1 MHPTRLDLD
10 LSLGLF
16 MEDRLTRVIKDL
28 STHSRQH
35 HRQHHIK
42 RRWLLSADF
51 SYVWWGQVVSQVGD
65 GVSKLALLW
74 FVYSVT
80 GSPLKT
86 SIIGILQTAPAIV
99 LAPIIG
105 VAVDRLPKK
114 ALLIV
119 SDLVRAVV
127 IGLIPCWM
135 SVDSFNVSSLYV
147 LVTLHAVATAVFGPA
162 LTASVPSLVVP
173 SQYTSA
179 NALLQITTSLGIIFG
194 PALSGLGIAALS
206 SQEVL
211 CLNALTYVISAACFI
226 PIRFAPPV
234 LSLVT
239 HSPIMSAW
247 RDVLEGLR
255 YVLKGRRIIIFL
267 TITASLYTFA
277 TSAFTTLFPVFAR
290 KLLDLG
296 PVEVGYLWSM
306 LGIGLLTVS
315 LALTVISAW
324 SVKRR
329 IKVIAVASAVS
340 GLALLALVM
349 VTHSTEAAALLIV
362 LGGGLGVLT
371 PVAWGVLQEVA
382 PAHMLGRVL
391 AFYTLGAMAAA
402 MGGITLFG
410 WVTGRFGVPAAVVT
424 IGLVMGCTGLSAWR
438 FLDNMSE
445 RPPKREPPL
454 VRDQA

>member
-1 MHPTRLDLD
+1 V
-10 LSLGLF
+10 
-16 MEDRLTRVIKDL
+16 EDRLTRVIKDL

-35 HRQHHIK
+35 HRHHHAK
-42 RRWLLSADF
+42 PRWLLSDGFA
-51 SYVWWGQVVSQVGD
+51 YVWWGQVVSQVGD
-65 GVSKLALLW
+65 GISKLALLW

-99 LAPIIG
+99 LAPLIG

-114 ALLIV
+114 ALLIT

-135 SVDSFNVSSLYV
+135 SVDSFTVSSLYI
-147 LVTLHAVATAVFGPA
+147 LVTLHAIATAVFGPA
-162 LTASVPSLVVP
+162 LTAAVPSLVST

-179 NALLQITTSLGIIFG
+179 NALLQTTTSLGIIFG

-211 CLNALTYVISAACFI
+211 CLNALTYVVSAACFV

-234 LSLVT
+234 LSLVAR
-239 HSPIMSAW
+239 SPFASTWHDIL
-247 RDVLEGLR
+247 DGLR
-255 YVLKGRRIIIFL
+255 YVLRGRRIIIFL

-306 LGIGLLTVS
+306 LGAGLLSVS
-315 LALTVISAW
+315 VALTIISAW
-324 SVKRR
+324 SIKRR
-329 IKVIAVASAVS
+329 IKVIAFASAMS
-340 GLALLALVM
+340 GLVLLALVK
-349 VTHSTEAAALLIV
+349 TNQPTSAAVLLMI
-362 LGGGLGVLT
+362 LGAGLGVLT

-382 PAHMLGRVL
+382 PSHMLGRVL
-391 AFYTLGAMAAA
+391 SFYTLGAMAAA
-402 MGGITLFG
+402 MAGITLFG
-410 WVTGRFGVPAAVVT
+410 WMTGEFGVPAAVVT
-424 IGLVMGCTGLSAWR
+424 IGLVMLGTGLSAWR
-438 FLDNMSE
+438 YIGYGGE
-445 RPPKREPPL
+445 RPPKRETPFA
-454 VRDQA
+454 RDQA

>member
-1 MHPTRLDLD
+1 
-10 LSLGLF
+10 

-35 HRQHHIK
+35 HRHHHAK
-42 RRWLLSADF
+42 PRWLLSDSF
-51 SYVWWGQVVSQVGD
+51 SYIWWGQVVSQVGD
-65 GVSKLALLW
+65 GISKLALLW

-99 LAPIIG
+99 LAPLIG

-114 ALLIV
+114 ALLIT

-135 SVDSFNVSSLYV
+135 SVDSFTVSSLYI

-162 LTASVPSLVVP
+162 LTAAVPSLVPP

-211 CLNALTYVISAACFI
+211 CLNALTYLISAACFV

-234 LSLVT
+234 LSLVSE
-239 HSPIMSAW
+239 SPIASTW
-247 RDVLEGLR
+247 RDMVEGLR
-255 YVLKGRRIIIFL
+255 FVMTGRRIIILL

-290 KLLDLG
+290 TLLDLG

-306 LGIGLLTVS
+306 LGVGLLSVS
-315 LALTVISAW
+315 VALTIISAW
-324 SVKRR
+324 SIKRR
-329 IKVIAVASAVS
+329 IKVIAFASAMS
-340 GLALLALVM
+340 GLVLLALVK
-349 VTHSTEAAALLIV
+349 TNQATSAAVLLML
-362 LGGGLGVLT
+362 LGAGLGVLT

-391 AFYTLGAMAAA
+391 AFYTLGAM
-402 MGGITLFG
+402 
-410 WVTGRFGVPAAVVT
+410 GRPWLALPCSV
-424 IGLVMGCTGLSAWR
+424 GLR
-438 FLDNMSE
+438 DNSVC
-445 RPPKREPPL
+445 RLPS
-454 VRDQA
+454 

>member
-1 MHPTRLDLD
+1 
-10 LSLGLF
+10 
-16 MEDRLTRVIKDL
+16 MEERLTRVIKDL

-35 HRQHHIK
+35 HRHHHAK
-42 RRWLLSADF
+42 PRWLLSSGFA
-51 SYVWWGQVVSQVGD
+51 YVWWGQVVSQVGD
-65 GVSKLALLW
+65 GISKLALLW

-99 LAPIIG
+99 LAPLIG

-114 ALLIV
+114 ALLIT

-135 SVDSFNVSSLYV
+135 SVDSFTVSSLYI
-147 LVTLHAVATAVFGPA
+147 LVTLHAVATAIFGPA
-162 LTASVPSLVVP
+162 LTAAVPSLVVQ

-179 NALLQITTSLGIIFG
+179 NALLQITTSLGIILG

-211 CLNALTYVISAACFI
+211 CLNALTYVISAACFV

-234 LSLVT
+234 LSLVSC
-239 HSPIMSAW
+239 SPFASTW
-247 RDVLEGLR
+247 RDLVDGLR
-255 YVLKGRRIIIFL
+255 YVIKGRRIIIFL

-290 KLLDLG
+290 TLLDLG

-306 LGIGLLTVS
+306 LGVGLLGVS
-315 LALTVISAW
+315 VTLTVISAW
-324 SVKRR
+324 SITRR
-329 IKVIAVASAVS
+329 IKVIAFSSTMS
-340 GLALLALVM
+340 GLVLLALVN
-349 VTHSTEAAALLIV
+349 VNHPTSAAVLLML
-362 LGGGLGVLT
+362 LGAGLGALT
-371 PVAWGVLQEVA
+371 PVAWGVLQEIA
-382 PAHMLGRVL
+382 PQHMLGRVL

-402 MGGITLFG
+402 MSGITLFG
-410 WVTGRFGVPAAVVT
+410 WITGEFGVPAAVLT
-424 IGLVMGCTGLSAWR
+424 IGLVMCSTGLSAWR
-438 FLDNMSE
+438 YLNYLSD
-445 RPPKREPPL
+445 RPPKREAPF
-454 VRDQA
+454 VREQA

>member
-1 MHPTRLDLD
+1 MTR
-10 LSLGLF
+10 SEPQLF
-16 MEDRLTRVIKDL
+16 VEDRLTRVIKDL
-28 STHSRQH
+28 SRHSRQH
-35 HRQHHIK
+35 HRHHHAK
-42 RRWLLSADF
+42 PRWLLSDSF

-99 LAPIIG
+99 LAPLIG

-114 ALLIV
+114 ALLIT

-135 SVDSFNVSSLYV
+135 SVDSFTVSSLYI

-162 LTASVPSLVVP
+162 LTAAVPSLVPP

-179 NALLQITTSLGIIFG
+179 NALLQTTTSLGIIFG

-211 CLNALTYVISAACFI
+211 CLNALTYLISAACFV
-226 PIRFAPPV
+226 PIRFPPPV
-234 LSLVT
+234 LSLGSQ
-239 HSPIMSAW
+239 SPIASTW
-247 RDVLEGLR
+247 RDMVEGLR
-255 YVLKGRRIIIFL
+255 FVMTGRRIIIFL

-290 KLLDLG
+290 TLLDLG

-306 LGIGLLTVS
+306 LGVGLLSVS
-315 LALTVISAW
+315 VALTIISAW
-324 SVKRR
+324 SIKRR
-329 IKVIAVASAVS
+329 IKVIAFASAMS
-340 GLALLALVM
+340 GLVLLALVK
-349 VTHSTEAAALLIV
+349 TNQATSAAVLLML
-362 LGGGLGVLT
+362 LGAGLGVLT

-382 PAHMLGRVL
+382 PPHMLGRVL
-391 AFYTLGAMAAA
+391 AFYTLGAMGAA
-402 MGGITLFG
+402 MAGITLFG
-410 WVTGRFGVPAAVVT
+410 WITGQFGVPAAVVT
-424 IGLVMGCTGLSAWR
+424 IGIVMGTTGLSAWGY
-438 FLDNMSE
+438 LNHVSD
-445 RPPKREPPL
+445 RPPKREVPL
-454 VRDQA
+454 ARDQA

>member
-1 MHPTRLDLD
+1 
-10 LSLGLF
+10 
-16 MEDRLTRVIKDL
+16 MEDCLTRVIKDL

-35 HRQHHIK
+35 HRHHHTK
-42 RRWLLSADF
+42 PRWLLSEGF
-51 SYVWWGQVVSQVGD
+51 SYVWWGQLVSQVGD
-65 GVSKLALLW
+65 GISKLALLW

-99 LAPIIG
+99 LAPLIG

-114 ALLIV
+114 ALLIT

-135 SVDSFNVSSLYV
+135 SVDSFTVSSLYV

-162 LTASVPSLVVP
+162 LTAAVPSLVTT
-173 SQYTSA
+173 SQYTAA
-179 NALLQITTSLGIIFG
+179 NALLQTTTSLGIIFG

-211 CLNALTYVISAACFI
+211 CLNALTYVISAACFV

-234 LSLVT
+234 LSLVPR
-239 HSPIMSAW
+239 SPIASTWNDMV
-247 RDVLEGLR
+247 DGLR
-255 YVLKGRRIIIFL
+255 YVLTGRRIIIYL

-306 LGIGLLTVS
+306 LGVGLLSVS
-315 LALTVISAW
+315 VALTIISAW
-324 SVKRR
+324 SIKRR

-340 GLALLALVM
+340 GLVLLALVQ
-349 VTHSTEAAALLIV
+349 TTQPTSAAVLLMV
-362 LGGGLGVLT
+362 LGAGLGVLT

-382 PAHMLGRVL
+382 PSHMLGRVL
-391 AFYTLGAMAAA
+391 SFYTLGAMAAA
-402 MGGITLFG
+402 MSGITVFG
-410 WVTGRFGVPAAVVT
+410 WVTGEFGVPAAIVA
-424 IGLVMGCTGLSAWR
+424 IGLVMLATGLSAWR
-438 FLDNMSE
+438 YVAYVRE
-445 RPPKREPPL
+445 RAPTRDASF

>member
-1 MHPTRLDLD
+1 
-10 LSLGLF
+10 
-16 MEDRLTRVIKDL
+16 MEGRVTRVIKDL

-35 HRQHHIK
+35 HRQQHVK
-42 RRWLLSADF
+42 PRWLLSEGF

-65 GVSKLALLW
+65 GISKLALLW

-99 LAPIIG
+99 LAPLIG

-114 ALLIV
+114 ALLIT

-127 IGLIPCWM
+127 LGLIPCWM
-135 SVDSFNVSSLYV
+135 SVDSFNVSSLYI

-162 LTASVPSLVVP
+162 LTAAIPSLVLP

-211 CLNALTYVISAACFI
+211 CLNALTYVISAACFL
-226 PIRFAPPV
+226 PIHFESPV
-234 LSLVT
+234 LSPVSR
-239 HSPIMSAW
+239 SPIASTW
-247 RDVLEGLR
+247 RDMVDGVR
-255 YVLKGRRIIIFL
+255 YVMKGRRIVIIL
-267 TITASLYTFA
+267 TITASMYTFA

-306 LGIGLLTVS
+306 LGVGLLTVS
-315 LALTVISAW
+315 VALTIVSTW
-324 SVKRR
+324 SIKHR
-329 IKVIAVASAVS
+329 IKVIAFASAMS
-340 GLALLALVM
+340 GLVLLALVKTSQ
-349 VTHSTEAAALLIV
+349 VTSAAVLLMM
-362 LGGGLGVLT
+362 LGAGIGVLT

-382 PAHMLGRVL
+382 PVHMLGRVL
-391 AFYTLGAMAAA
+391 SFYTLGAMAAA
-402 MGGITLFG
+402 MGGITIFG
-410 WVTGRFGVPAAVVT
+410 WITGQFGVPAAVIT
-424 IGLVMGCTGLSAWR
+424 IGIVMGCTGLSAWR
-438 FLDNMSE
+438 YLDNFSD
-445 RPPKREPPL
+445 RPPKHEAPL
-454 VRDQA
+454 VRDHA

>member
-1 MHPTRLDLD
+1 VTRSELQ
-10 LSLGLF
+10 LF
-16 MEDRLTRVIKDL
+16 VEDRLTRVINDL

-35 HRQHHIK
+35 HRHQHAK
-42 RRWLLSADF
+42 PRWLLSDGF

-65 GVSKLALLW
+65 GISKLALLW

-99 LAPIIG
+99 LAPLIG

-114 ALLIV
+114 ALLIT

-135 SVDSFNVSSLYV
+135 SVDSFTVSSLYI

-162 LTASVPSLVVP
+162 LTAAVPSLVPP

-211 CLNALTYVISAACFI
+211 CLNALTYLISAACFV

-234 LSLVT
+234 LNLVSR
-239 HSPIMSAW
+239 SPIASTW
-247 RDVLEGLR
+247 RDMVDGLR
-255 YVLKGRRIIIFL
+255 FVMTGHRIIIFL
-267 TITASLYTFA
+267 TVTASLYTFA

-290 KLLDLG
+290 TLLDLG

-306 LGIGLLTVS
+306 LGVGLLSVS
-315 LALTVISAW
+315 VALTIISAW
-324 SVKRR
+324 SIKRR
-329 IKVIAVASAVS
+329 IKVIAFASTMS
-340 GLALLALVM
+340 GLVLLALVN
-349 VTHSTEAAALLIV
+349 TNHPTSAAVLLML
-362 LGGGLGVLT
+362 LGAGLGVLT
-371 PVAWGVLQEVA
+371 PVAWGVLQELA

-391 AFYTLGAMAAA
+391 AFYTLGAMTAA
-402 MGGITLFG
+402 MAGITLFG
-410 WVTGRFGVPAAVVT
+410 LITGQFGVPAAVVT
-424 IGLVMGCTGLSAWR
+424 IGVVMATTGLSAWQY
-438 FLDNMSE
+438 LNYVSD
-445 RPPKREPPL
+445 RPHKREAPL
-454 VRDQA
+454 ARDQA

>member
-1 MHPTRLDLD
+1 
-10 LSLGLF
+10 

-35 HRQHHIK
+35 HRQHPK
-42 RRWLLSADF
+42 PRWLLSDGFA
-51 SYVWWGQVVSQVGD
+51 YVWWGQVVSQVGD
-65 GVSKLALLW
+65 GISKLALLW

-99 LAPIIG
+99 LAPLIG

-114 ALLIV
+114 ALLII

-135 SVDSFNVSSLYV
+135 SVDSFTVSSLYI

-162 LTASVPSLVVP
+162 LTAAVPSLVTP

-179 NALLQITTSLGIIFG
+179 NALLQITTSLGIILG
-194 PALSGLGIAALS
+194 PALSGLGIAVLS

-211 CLNALTYVISAACFI
+211 CLNALTYVISAACFV

-234 LSLVT
+234 LSLVS
-239 HSPIMSAW
+239 HSPISSTW
-247 RDVLEGLR
+247 RDIVDGLH
-255 YVLKGRRIIIFL
+255 YVMKGRRIIVFL

-277 TSAFTTLFPVFAR
+277 TSAFTTLFPVFVR
-290 KLLDLG
+290 TLLDLG

-306 LGIGLLTVS
+306 IGVGLLGVS
-315 LALTVISAW
+315 LALTIISAW
-324 SVKRR
+324 SIKRR
-329 IKVIAVASAVS
+329 IKVIAFASTTS
-340 GLALLALVM
+340 GLVLLALVNTNQTTSA
-349 VTHSTEAAALLIV
+349 VLLII
-362 LGGGLGVLT
+362 LGAGLGVLT
-371 PVAWGVLQEVA
+371 PVAWGVLQEVS
-382 PAHMLGRVL
+382 PQHMLGRVL

-402 MGGITLFG
+402 MAGITVFG
-410 WVTGRFGVPAAVVT
+410 WITGQFGVPVAVVT
-424 IGLVMGCTGLSAWR
+424 IGLVMGSTGLAAWR
-438 FLDNMSE
+438 YLDYVSD
-445 RPPKREPPL
+445 RPPKREIPL